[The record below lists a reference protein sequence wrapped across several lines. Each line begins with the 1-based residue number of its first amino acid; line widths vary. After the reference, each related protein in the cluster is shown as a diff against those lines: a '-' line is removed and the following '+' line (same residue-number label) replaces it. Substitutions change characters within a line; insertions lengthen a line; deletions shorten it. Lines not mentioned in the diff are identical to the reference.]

1 MKFDCSKNCKMT
13 KEMRSSSYCNGTAEV
28 VDGAVI
34 YSCEKNIL
42 KASEPEQNF
51 LKCNLWDN
59 QILEAC
65 KTCELKCKKN
75 CNPKLKATIEESR
88 ELKALIDGLRPSMVL
103 YGVNDKT
110 IEKISKEYKKTKDD
124 RVKHA
129 LEAAKLSNN
138 SIKLMQKG
146 KPIDIAYLSI
156 VSSRL
161 LKKIKKQDLEE

>member
-1 MKFDCSKNCKMT
+1 MKFDCTKNCKMT
-13 KEMRSSSYCNGTAEV
+13 KEMRSSSYCDGFAEV
-28 VDGAVI
+28 IDGNVVF
-34 YSCEKNIL
+34 SCQRNML

-75 CNPKLKATIEESR
+75 SNPKLQISLEESR
-88 ELKALIDGLRPSMVL
+88 ELKSLIEGLRPSMVL

-110 IEKISKEYKKTKDD
+110 IEKISKEYKKNKDE
-124 RVKHA
+124 RVKFA
-129 LEAAKLSNN
+129 LEAAKLSSN
-138 SIKLMQKG
+138 SMKLMQKG

-161 LKKIKKQDLEE
+161 LKKIKKEDLEE

>member
-13 KEMRSSSYCNGTAEV
+13 KEIRSSHYCESSAEV
-28 VDGAVI
+28 IEGKVI
-34 YSCEKNIL
+34 YSCERNII

-51 LKCNLWDN
+51 LKCQLWDN

-75 CNPKLKATIEESR
+75 SNPELKISLEESR
-88 ELKALIDGLRPSMVL
+88 ELKALIEGLRPSMVL

-124 RVKHA
+124 RVKYA

-138 SIKLMQKG
+138 SLKLVQKG
-146 KPIDIAYLSI
+146 KPIDIAYLTI

-161 LKKIKKQDLEE
+161 LKKIKKEKLEE

>member
-1 MKFDCSKNCKMT
+1 MT
-13 KEMRSSSYCNGTAEV
+13 KEMRSSSYCESIAEV
-28 VDGAVI
+28 VDRVVI

-51 LKCNLWDN
+51 LKCQLWDN

-75 CNPKLKATIEESR
+75 SNPELKISLEESR
-88 ELKALIDGLRPSMVL
+88 ELKYLIEGLRPSMVL

-110 IEKISKEYKKTKDD
+110 IEKISKEYKKTKDE
-124 RVKHA
+124 RVNYA
-129 LEAAKLSNN
+129 LEAAKLSNS

-146 KPIDIAYLSI
+146 KTIDIAYLAI

-161 LKKIKKQDLEE
+161 LKKIK